1 MSRVPA
7 PAWQDQDH
15 DTFAARLDA
24 WAQADPQSIALI
36 DADVPIT
43 VSAVRDDAVRLAAAF
58 SALGMRPGQ
67 RVAIWLPNGA
77 DWVVSFLACARI
89 GALVLAVNTRF
100 RARELADVLGRGRA
114 DWLVYWP
121 DFKDIRYDA
130 ILADVPP
137 HVLQRLRGVFLAG
150 TPATP
155 AAVRHPPSPKPVAPD
170 GQRAPETAPRALRLD
185 GSLADIPAYGL
196 RAVMQDQPASGPAAP
211 NAAAICFTT
220 SGTTSLPKFV
230 VHDQRTLLRHGDA
243 VARSFG
249 HDATACILGTAPF
262 CGVFGFAAL
271 AGGLA
276 PGVPVVC
283 QAVFEAR
290 RAADAVSRHRVT
302 HAYLNNEALLRMLD
316 AAPDHDYSSV
326 RLFGFA
332 TFAPGLDTLPARAA
346 HHGIALTGLY
356 GSSELIALVAAQPL
370 DDTARRF
377 LPGGR
382 LIYPEARVRVRDPTT
397 GRVLALGES
406 GEIEV
411 RSPSLMLGYLDDPH
425 STAQALTDDGYFRTG
440 DLGYAVDDRQF
451 VFQAR
456 IGDTLR
462 LSGFLVN
469 PAEIET
475 FVASLPGIRACQ
487 VVGAECDGKTVAFAF
502 VLLEP
507 DAHPDPQGW
516 RAACRQAMAGFK
528 VPAAFHVL
536 QAFPTVESAN
546 SVKIQKS
553 RLRDLA
559 TELLQADP
567 PAA

>member
-1 MSRVPA
+1 MSHAPP
-7 PAWQDQDH
+7 PAWRDH

-24 WAQADPQSIALI
+24 WAHAEPQRIALI
-36 DADVPIT
+36 DDDVPIT
-43 VSAVRDDAVRLAAAF
+43 VSALRDDAARLAG
-58 SALGMRPGQ
+58 ALASLGVKPGQ
-67 RVAIWLPNGA
+67 RVAVWLPNGA

-121 DFKDIRYDA
+121 DFKDIRFDA
-130 ILADVPP
+130 ILGDVP
-137 HVLQRLRGVFLAG
+137 LQILRQLRGVFMAG
-150 TPATP
+150 TPRLAGASGQSSGAVSVASGGAGLHD
-155 AAVRHPPSPKPVAPD
+155 AARPGVLRD
-170 GQRAPETAPRALRLD
+170 GRLD
-185 GSLADIPAYGL
+185 GIPAYGL
-196 RAVMQDQPASGPAAP
+196 RALIRRGPAAP
-211 NAAAICFTT
+211 AAAPNAPAICFTT

-243 VARSFG
+243 VARHFG

-316 AAPDHDYSSV
+316 AAPDHDYASV

-332 TFAPGLDTLPARAA
+332 TFAPALDTLPARAA
-346 HHGIALTGLY
+346 RHGIALAGLY

-370 DDTARRF
+370 DDAARRF

-382 LIYPEARVRVRDPTT
+382 LIYPEARVRVRDPAT
-397 GRVLALGES
+397 GRMLAPGES
-406 GEIEV
+406 GELEI

-425 STAQALTDDGYFRTG
+425 STAQALTEDGYFRTG
-440 DLGYAVDDRQF
+440 DLGYAVDDRHF

-456 IGDTLR
+456 LGDTLR

-475 FVASLPGIRACQ
+475 FLTGLPGIHACQ
-487 VVGAECDGKTVAFAF
+487 VVGAERDGKTVAFAF

-507 DAHPDPQGW
+507 DARPDPQGW
-516 RAACRQAMAGFK
+516 RDACRRAMAGFK
-528 VPAAFHVL
+528 VPAGFHVL

-559 TELLQADP
+559 TELLQADR
-567 PAA
+567 PAS